1 MSLSSTTGGRS
12 RTLILTA
19 MIFAVAMTFIDQT
32 IVSIAAPTIQHNLGL
47 SSSGMQWAINAYLL
61 TLAALFAFGGRLA
74 DIAGHRRMV
83 VLGVIIFAG
92 ASALCGATPRGG
104 AAEAWLVAFR
114 ALQGAGG
121 AIMFPA
127 AIAIVVVTFDLRSR
141 GRALAL
147 FFGIAGA
154 LTAIGPIAGGYLIE
168 WTWRAIFWINIPV
181 ALIALALIAISR
193 PPNECRPAPMD
204 YRGLALIVGG
214 VGLSV
219 FGFQQSALWG
229 WGNPAIEVSIA
240 VGVLLLIVFFA
251 VERRT
256 GSPLI
261 NVRIFANQAF
271 LVENII
277 LGVAMMAFIPVFF
290 FASIYGQIALAEKAT
305 TSSLLILYFFL
316 GFVVCAQIG
325 GRMLDRAGAK
335 RPVVLGC
342 VLAAAGFGLWAGK
355 ATDLHAGAQVWYIV
369 LAGAGMGLML
379 GQANTDAINRAS
391 RYSYGEATGITQTV
405 RNYGASLGF
414 AILGTILIT
423 RFRSAITSSLTAR
436 GVPGPAASAQA
447 AKIAQLQG
455 GNGNVAAIPQFIRA
469 AFAGATHDVLYT
481 MAGIMAVAALVA
493 LLGLRRGVQQDT
505 AAAGSGI
512 SEQEPIQAG
521 SELPHRRGHGMPT
534 VTVQAPVTLEET
546 ATALQDR
553 LGSGYEVTTH
563 GSGANEALKVKQSAA
578 STATVHLNRDGNTT
592 TFRVHG
598 GGLIISRVVNELGIA
613 KKVAATL
620 AESFGK
626 GS

>member
-1 MSLSSTTGGRS
+1 MSSVGASGRS
-12 RTLILTA
+12 RSLILTA

-92 ASALCGATPRGG
+92 ASALCGATPSGG
-104 AAEAWLVAFR
+104 AAEAWLVTFR
-114 ALQGAGG
+114 AVQGAGG

-147 FFGIAGA
+147 FFGIAGG
-154 LTAIGPIAGGYLIE
+154 LTAIGPITGGYLIE

-181 ALIALALIAISR
+181 ALIALALIAIAK
-193 PPNECRPAPMD
+193 PPNEARPAPMD
-204 YRGLALIVGG
+204 YRGLALIVAG

-229 WGNPAIEVSIA
+229 WGNPAIEASIA
-240 VGVLLLIVFFA
+240 AGVLLLVVFFA
-251 VERRT
+251 VEART
-256 GSPLI
+256 ASPLI
-261 NVRIFANQAF
+261 NVHIFRNQAF

-277 LGVAMMAFIPVFF
+277 LGIAMMAFIPVFF
-290 FASIYGQIALAEKAT
+290 FAALYGQIALAEKAT

-325 GRMLDRAGAK
+325 GRMLDRTGAK
-335 RPVVLGC
+335 RPVVLGSA
-342 VLAAAGFGLWAGK
+342 LAAVGFGLWASK
-355 ATDLHAGAQVWYIV
+355 ATDLHVGAQVVYIV
-369 LAGAGMGLML
+369 MAGAGMGLML

-414 AILGTILIT
+414 AILGTLLIT
-423 RFRSAITSSLTAR
+423 RFRSAITASLTAK
-436 GVPGPAASAQA
+436 GLPGPAASAQA

-455 GNGNVAAIPQFIRA
+455 GNGNIAAIPQFIRA
-469 AFAGATHDVLYT
+469 DFAAAIRDVLYG
-481 MAGIMAVAALVA
+481 MAIIMAVAAFVA
-493 LLGLRRGVQQDT
+493 LRRLRWGVQEDT
-505 AAAGSGI
+505 TVAGTRLSD
-512 SEQEPIQAG
+512 Q
-521 SELPHRRGHGMPT
+521 LPDEDPGADLDPARR
-534 VTVQAPVTLEET
+534 
-546 ATALQDR
+546 
-553 LGSGYEVTTH
+553 
-563 GSGANEALKVKQSAA
+563 
-578 STATVHLNRDGNTT
+578 
-592 TFRVHG
+592 
-598 GGLIISRVVNELGIA
+598 
-613 KKVAATL
+613 
-620 AESFGK
+620 
-626 GS
+626 